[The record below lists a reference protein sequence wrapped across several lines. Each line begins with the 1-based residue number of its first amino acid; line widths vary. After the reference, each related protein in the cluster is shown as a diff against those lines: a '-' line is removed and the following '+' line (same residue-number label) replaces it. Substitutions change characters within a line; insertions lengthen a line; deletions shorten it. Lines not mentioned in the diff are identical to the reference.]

1 MSLMSLMSLTVII
14 PVMSLIVVMPI
25 MSLIVIISLILI
37 TLIISLISVMSF
49 DFDEDVIRIFFFL
62 SSCSSDA
69 HPGVCDGDILL
80 GCDRDTPALNI
91 EAVAHA
97 ECRVR

>member
-1 MSLMSLMSLTVII
+1 
-14 PVMSLIVVMPI
+14 
-25 MSLIVIISLILI
+25 
-37 TLIISLISVMSF
+37 MSF

-80 GCDRDTPALNI
+80 GCDRDTIMQIILIYIYVLSGRSQDLHQRAILLVTLKLRLMLRL
-91 EAVAHA
+91 ELQ
-97 ECRVR
+97 RQR

>member
-1 MSLMSLMSLTVII
+1 
-14 PVMSLIVVMPI
+14 
-25 MSLIVIISLILI
+25 
-37 TLIISLISVMSF
+37 MSF
-49 DFDEDVIRIFFFL
+49 DFDEDGIRIFFFR

-69 HPGVCDGDILL
+69 YPGVCDGNILL